1 MEELIAAIVELL
13 FEFLSELFIE
23 AVVALIARSVRSLFA
38 NRGAVNPVLAGAFYF
53 FLGAASGGGSLFLLP
68 HPIFHP
74 SKFHGM
80 SLLVS
85 PVLTGL
91 AMSLVGVI
99 IRRKGKEP
107 VRIESFGYGFAFA
120 LGMAVVRL
128 VFVR

>member
-1 MEELIAAIVELL
+1 MEEFIAAIVELL

-38 NRGAVNPVLAGAFYF
+38 NRSAVNPVLAGAFYF
-53 FLGAASGGGSLFLLP
+53 FLGTAIGGGSLFLFP
-68 HPIFHP
+68 HTIFHP
-74 SKFHGM
+74 SKFHGV

-91 AMSLVGVI
+91 AMSLVGLML
-99 IRRKGKEP
+99 RQRGREP

-120 LGMAVVRL
+120 LGMAIVRL
-128 VFVR
+128 IFVR